1 MMPSLLQQ
9 LDKLPTTGMIS
20 YAAEHIS
27 VAELIKRAA
36 EIRQQYPQFHQLT
49 IAVRYT
55 NLAEFITALIAFDGW
70 CSAIYLCPP
79 DVSIPQNDLVKWPLE
94 SDIAIADSTEKQPKS
109 TSSDIAQT
117 TWYMA
122 TSGTT
127 GEPKWFS
134 HSFLSLTASSKH
146 SHKLG
151 ALCWALLYQPF
162 RFAGLQVV
170 LQALLSGADLVD
182 VVDYEP
188 MAQIALLKDG
198 DVTAVS
204 ATPSLWRQLLM
215 TGQLS
220 DLNLSHITLGGEIAD
235 QSVLDKLKRV
245 FPTAKLRHIYA
256 STEAGVGFIV
266 SDGRAGFPAKWLEE
280 QALAVALKVSYKQ
293 HLLVKPSH
301 QVCQT
306 LASQIDVQGY
316 VDTLDTV
323 QIIDDRVFFLGRAT
337 GTINVG
343 GNKVHPEKVEQV
355 LLQCADI
362 SQAKVYA
369 KKSALLGELVVADVT
384 IIATAVEQ
392 EVKQQV
398 LKMCK
403 NQLQRFEIPTKISIV
418 HNISHDPS
426 GKINRKL
433 DRRLNR
439 KLNGKQEHD

>member
-1 MMPSLLQQ
+1 MMQSLIDQ
-9 LDKLPTTGMIS
+9 LDNLPTTGMIT
-20 YAAEHIS
+20 YAGEHSS
-27 VAELIKRAA
+27 VADLMNKSDN
-36 EIRQQYPQFHQLT
+36 IRQQYPQLCQRT

-79 DVSIPQNDLVKWPLE
+79 NVAIPQKELIKWPL
-94 SDIAIADSTEKQPKS
+94 DSGVAMTELTVKQLNS
-109 TSSDIAQT
+109 TSSDVTQT

-134 HSFLSLTASSKH
+134 HSFSSLTANTKH
-146 SHKLG
+146 SHKLQ

-182 VVDYEP
+182 VADYEP
-188 MAQIALLKDG
+188 IAQVALLKQY

-220 DLNLSHITLGGEIAD
+220 ELILSHITLGGEIAE
-235 QSVLDKLKRV
+235 QSVLNKLKKL
-245 FPTAKLRHIYA
+245 FPKAILRHIYA
-256 STEAGVGFIV
+256 STEAGVGFVV
-266 SDGRAGFPAKWLEE
+266 SDGHAGFPAKWLGD
-280 QALAVALKVSYKQ
+280 QALSVVLNVSDKQ
-293 HLLVKPSH
+293 HLLIKPSH

-306 LASQIDVQGY
+306 LAQQIDAQGY
-316 VDTLDTV
+316 VDTLDIV
-323 QIIDDRVFFLGRAT
+323 QMIDDRVFFLGRAT

-369 KKSALLGELVVADVT
+369 KKSALMGELVVADVT
-384 IIATAVEQ
+384 IVDTANQQV
-392 EVKQQV
+392 VKKHV
-398 LKMCK
+398 LKMCR

-418 HNISHDPS
+418 NNIAHDPS
-426 GKINRKL
+426 GK
-433 DRRLNR
+433 LNR
-439 KLNGKQEHD
+439 KQQHD

>member
-1 MMPSLLQQ
+1 MQSFSNQ
-9 LDKLPTTGMIS
+9 LTNLPTTGMITS
-20 YAAEHIS
+20 AGEHSLIG
-27 VAELIKRAA
+27 ELIKKAH
-36 EIRQQYPQFHQLT
+36 EIRLQYPQLGQRSIAISYINLT
-49 IAVRYT
+49 
-55 NLAEFITALIAFDGW
+55 EFIAALIAFDGW
-70 CSAIYLCPP
+70 CTAIYLCPP
-79 DVSIPQNDLVKWPLE
+79 DVPISDKELIKWPL
-94 SDIAIADSTEKQPKS
+94 DNTIAAIDSTEKPPKS
-109 TSSDIAQT
+109 SASDVIKT
-117 TWYMA
+117 TWYLS

-134 HSFLSLTASSKH
+134 HSFLSLTSSTKH
-146 SHKLG
+146 SHRLQT
-151 ALCWALLYQPF
+151 LCWALLYQPF

-188 MAQIALLKDG
+188 LAQMAFLKHG

-220 DLNLSHITLGGEIAD
+220 ELTLSHITLGGEIAD
-235 QSVLDKLKRV
+235 QSLLDTLKRM
-245 FPTAKLRHIYA
+245 FPNANVRHIYA

-266 SDGRAGFPAKWLEE
+266 SDGRAGFPAKWLKN
-280 QALAVALKVSYKQ
+280 QTLTVALQVSDEQ
-293 HLLVKPSH
+293 HLLIKPQYH
-301 QVCQT
+301 ICQS
-306 LASQIDVQGY
+306 LALQTNALGY
-316 VDTLDTV
+316 VDTLDKV
-323 QIIDDRVFFLGRAT
+323 QVNDDRVLFLGRAT

-369 KKSALLGELVVADVT
+369 KKSALLGELVVADVM
-384 IIATAVEQ
+384 IIDAEVEQ

-403 NQLQRFEIPTKISIV
+403 KQLQRFEIPTKINIV
-418 HNISHDPS
+418 KNIDHDPS
-426 GKINRKL
+426 GKLKRK
-433 DRRLNR
+433 
-439 KLNGKQEHD
+439 QQHD

>member
-1 MMPSLLQQ
+1 MMQSLSNQ
-9 LDKLPTTGMIS
+9 LVNLSTTGVITS
-20 YAAEHIS
+20 AGEHS
-27 VAELIKRAA
+27 LVAELIKNAD
-36 EIRQQYPQFHQLT
+36 EIREQFPQLFQHT
-49 IAVRYT
+49 IAVDYT

-79 DVSIPQNDLVKWPLE
+79 DVSIPSNVEIKWPLD
-94 SDIAIADSTEKQPKS
+94 SDTAITDLSVKPLNS
-109 TSSDIAQT
+109 TSAYVTQT

-134 HSFLSLTASSKH
+134 HSFLSLSANSKY
-146 SHKLG
+146 SHNLQT
-151 ALCWALLYQPF
+151 LSWALLYQPF

-182 VVDYEP
+182 VADYEP
-188 MAQIALLKDG
+188 LAQMAFLKHG
-198 DVTAVS
+198 GVTAVS

-220 DLNLSHITLGGEIAD
+220 ELSLSHITLGGEIAD
-235 QSVLDKLKRV
+235 QSLLDKLKRL
-245 FPTAKLRHIYA
+245 FPEAKLRHIYA
-256 STEAGVGFIV
+256 STEAGVGLVV
-266 SDGRAGFPAKWLEE
+266 SDGHAGFPAKWLED
-280 QALAVALKVSYKQ
+280 QSLLIALKVSDKQ
-293 HLLVKPSH
+293 HLLIKPSYPVCHSLAH
-301 QVCQT
+301 QT
-306 LASQIDVQGY
+306 DAQGY
-316 VDTLDTV
+316 MDTLDKV
-323 QIIDDRVFFLGRAT
+323 QVIDERVFFLGRAT

-369 KKSALLGELVVADVT
+369 KKSALLGELVAADVM
-384 IIATAVEQ
+384 IIATGVER
-392 EVKQQV
+392 EVKQQL

-418 HNISHDPS
+418 NSIDHGPS
-426 GKINRKL
+426 GK
-433 DRRLNR
+433 LNR
-439 KLNGKQEHD
+439 KQ

>member
-1 MMPSLLQQ
+1 MMPSLLHQ
-9 LDKLPTTGMIS
+9 LDKLPTTGMIT
-20 YAAEHIS
+20 YAGEHIS
-27 VAELIKRAA
+27 VAELIKRAG

-49 IAVRYT
+49 IAVYYT

-79 DVSIPQNDLVKWPLE
+79 DVSIPKKELIKWPLE
-94 SDIAIADSTEKQPKS
+94 DGVADSDLVKNQHDVASLDVTQ
-109 TSSDIAQT
+109 TS
-117 TWYMA
+117 WYMA

-134 HSFLSLTASSKH
+134 HSLLSLITSTKYSQQ
-146 SHKLG
+146 LQF
-151 ALCWALLYQPF
+151 LCWALLYQPF

-182 VVDYEP
+182 VADYEP
-188 MAQIALLKDG
+188 LDQMTLLKQG
-198 DVTAVS
+198 EVTAVS

-220 DLNLSHITLGGEIAD
+220 ELTLNHITLGGEIAD

-266 SDGRAGFPAKWLEE
+266 SDGRAGFPAKWLED
-280 QALAVALKVSYKQ
+280 QTLAVALKVSDKQ

-306 LASQIDVQGY
+306 LLQHTDIQGY

-337 GTINVG
+337 GMINVG
-343 GNKVHPEKVEQV
+343 GSKVHPEKVEQI
-355 LLQCADI
+355 LLQCPDI

-369 KKSALLGELVVADVT
+369 KKSALMGELVVADVT
-384 IIATAVEQ
+384 IIDTAIEQ
-392 EVKQQV
+392 EVKLQV

-403 NQLQRFEIPTKISIV
+403 NQLQRYEIPTKISIV
-418 HNISHDPS
+418 NNIAHDPS
-426 GKINRKL
+426 GK
-433 DRRLNR
+433 LNR
-439 KLNGKQEHD
+439 K